1 MMSEEKK
8 SCCCGGGDASQK
20 TAVDAEKAAVQAVAT
35 KGAEGEDAAEQ
46 GAKGESEGSCC
57 CGGDSDGCCDSS
69 SYSCEDDPYAGAFK
83 PVVVDFLYLDL
94 TVCDRCQG
102 ADKRVERAVELC
114 APVLAA
120 CGYELVL
127 NSVNVRDERMAK
139 RYRFASSPTIRVNG
153 RDICPTIEENDCGCC
168 SDLSD
173 SDVAC
178 RIFPF
183 NGTHYEVPPTD
194 MIVRGIIE
202 AVFGEGALADERETA
217 DDEPFEV
224 PENLVTFFRGRA
236 AKEAAEAEG
245 AAQDAGANDGDAAGA
260 DAAEQQSSAN
270 SCCCGSSSK
279 SNAKGSCC

>member
-1 MMSEEKK
+1 MSEDKK
-8 SCCCGGGDASQK
+8 SCCCGGSASK
-20 TAVDAEKAAVQAVAT
+20 EAPANAGSLTEEAVAT
-35 KGAEGEDAAEQ
+35 DANEQ
-46 GAKGESEGSCC
+46 GTKGESEGTCC

-69 SYSCEDDPYAGAFK
+69 SYSCEDDPYAGALT

-114 APVLAA
+114 SPVLAA
-120 CGYELVL
+120 CGFKLVL

-194 MIVRGIIE
+194 MIVRGIVE
-202 AVFGEGALADERETA
+202 AVFGEGALADEREA
-217 DDEPFEV
+217 AADEPFEV

-236 AKEAAEAEG
+236 AKEAAKAE
-245 AAQDAGANDGDAAGA
+245 DAAADDDAAAAPAA
-260 DAAEQQSSAN
+260 DAAKRSESAG

-279 SNAKGSCC
+279 LHAKGSCC